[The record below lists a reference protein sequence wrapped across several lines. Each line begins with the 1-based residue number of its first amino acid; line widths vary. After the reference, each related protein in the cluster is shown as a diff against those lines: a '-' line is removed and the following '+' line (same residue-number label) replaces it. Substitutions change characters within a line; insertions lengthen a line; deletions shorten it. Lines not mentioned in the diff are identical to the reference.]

1 MGMSIGIAIFLLIL
15 GAILTFA
22 VDWSIGG
29 LDLQAVGW
37 ILMVAGT
44 AGLILF
50 VYLWNRRRIP
60 QAVAVLRQRPVAA
73 VPRTYDDPTP
83 PPPTVTPMT
92 LPQPQPT
99 TVITTVTPQ
108 PLPPAQATTVT
119 ATAPVA
125 VSSQGHPEAAER

>member
-1 MGMSIGIAIFLLIL
+1 MSIGIGIFLLVL

-37 ILMVAGT
+37 ILMVAG
-44 AGLILF
+44 AGGLILF
-50 VYLWNRRRIP
+50 FYLWNRRRVP

-83 PPPTVTPMT
+83 PPPTVIPMT
-92 LPQPQPT
+92 SPQPRPT
-99 TVITTVTPQ
+99 TVTTVTPQ
-108 PLPPAQATTVT
+108 PPAQATTVI

-125 VSSQGHPEAAER
+125 VSSQGHPETAER